1 MAKAATHPLRP
12 VQSAKRTESATTSRP
27 PSDRTAIFLLV
38 PVATL
43 VVVGLGA
50 MLSASSVVALRAE
63 QGQLYFF
70 NRQLI
75 WTAIGIAAFLVTIRI
90 PYQLYARYAISIY
103 LLSTAGLVAV
113 LLIGDVRG
121 GARRWIEVG
130 PITIQPS
137 EFAKFGTVVM
147 LAMVLARKDR
157 LLGDFAHFFFPI
169 ALTLGTSSVL
179 LMLEPDFG
187 TTMII
192 GLTGLSMMVASRA
205 PLRYVIG
212 LAAAGGL
219 MATFLAQ
226 SEDYRWR
233 RITSFL
239 DPLSDRF
246 GDGLQAVQSRIAI
259 ATGGWFGVGLGASR
273 ARWSFLP
280 NAHTD
285 FIFAIIAE
293 EMGFAGAIV
302 VVVLFVALASVGVA
316 IALRAPDPFGRLL
329 AIGIVSWISVQAL
342 INVGGVTVVLPITGV
357 PLPFVSSGGSALITN
372 LAAIGVLVNIA
383 RSGSTVRASSR

>member
-1 MAKAATHPLRP
+1 MR
-12 VQSAKRTESATTSRP
+12 SAKPADSVKTPKA

-50 MLSASSVVALRAE
+50 MLSASSVVALRAD
-63 QGQLYFF
+63 QSQLYFF
-70 NRQLI
+70 NRQLV
-75 WTAIGIAAFLVTIRI
+75 WTVLGVAAFLVTIRI
-90 PYQLYARYAISIY
+90 PYRLYAKWAVP
-103 LLSTAGLVAV
+103 LFVVSTVGLIAV
-113 LLIGDVRG
+113 LAIGDVRG
-121 GARRWIEVG
+121 GARRWIEIG
-130 PITIQPS
+130 PVTIQPS
-137 EFAKFGTVVM
+137 EFSKFATIVM

-157 LLGDFAHFFFPI
+157 LLSDFAHFVIPI
-169 ALTLGTSSVL
+169 LLTLGTTGGL

-192 GLTGLSMMVASRA
+192 GLTGLAMLLASRA
-205 PLRYVIG
+205 PLRYVTG
-212 LAAAGGL
+212 LGAAGGL
-219 MATFLAQ
+219 IGAFFAQ

-233 RITSFL
+233 RLTSFL

-302 VVVLFVALASVGVA
+302 VVVLFVALAGVGVA
-316 IALRAPDPFGRLL
+316 IALRAPDAFGRLL
-329 AIGIVSWISVQAL
+329 ALGIVSWISIQAL

-383 RSGSTVRASSR
+383 RSGRDSRSAPRARAR